1 VAWRLYVTNTNKE
14 QLSLTEAVS
23 ADQEQWQPERGFHR
37 FKKGRLSALPIY
49 FRDEDKMALR

>member
-37 FKKGRLSALPIY
+37 FKKVAYLPYPFIFETKIRL
-49 FRDEDKMALR
+49 RG